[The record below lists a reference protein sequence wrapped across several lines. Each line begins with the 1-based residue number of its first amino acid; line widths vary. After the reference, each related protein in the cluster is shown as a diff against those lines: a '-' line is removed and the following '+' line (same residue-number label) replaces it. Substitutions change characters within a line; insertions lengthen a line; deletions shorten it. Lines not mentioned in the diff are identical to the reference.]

1 MFTYCYFLEMT
12 CRCFL
17 YFILFIVYNCFC
29 TRLTLKEGKKHGS
42 YVSCTC
48 LLDRNVYCNVFCRR
62 NVYFFNFI
70 PSTNGF
76 FPYIKLSETLRA
88 YVYVFVWSILNSV
101 YDWIYLV
108 YRVYFGARIRS
119 LNKMVKTPAFLRQE
133 FLLLFKG
140 NFVPLFRQIKQTPID
155 Y

>member
-17 YFILFIVYNCFC
+17 YFILFLVYNCFC
-29 TRLTLKEGKKHGS
+29 MRLTLKEGKKHGP

-48 LLDRNVYCNVFCRR
+48 LLDRNVYCNVLCRR
-62 NVYFFNFI
+62 NVYFFDII

-76 FPYIKLSETLRA
+76 FPNIKLSETLRT
-88 YVYVFVWSILNSV
+88 YVYVFIWCVLNSV

-108 YRVYFGARIRS
+108 YRVYFSTRIRS
-119 LNKMVKTPAFLRQE
+119 LNGKISRLTYKREIFY
-133 FLLLFKG
+133 FISFH
-140 NFVPLFRQIKQTPID
+140 FVLK
-155 Y
+155 